1 MPESNTVQNLML
13 TVPPFDAQAA
23 QYVLQLMSRMT
34 VPAHEVQVFFTLRL
48 SLEQYIKEAG
58 DGAD

>member
-1 MPESNTVQNLML
+1 ML

-23 QYVLQLMSRMT
+23 QYVLQLLNRMN
-34 VPAHEVQVFFTLRL
+34 VPAHEVQAFFTLRL
-48 SLEQYIKEAG
+48 SLEQYIKEAS